1 MSSQSSNVSHEFLDD
16 HDEVGS
22 CATYSSGWERSSS
35 SEYFEDTETDVEDED
50 STDDDD
56 MDASRLNR
64 PFYVPYKKTGQPT
77 LFDIDYKLE
86 LVTLPHPYTKN
97 KPVQDNTATATTTLA
112 PDSTTTAT
120 SSPAIEIA
128 ANPWKKIN
136 QDAADNTPPEDP
148 WKFLEALNK
157 PLSPKEPHK
166 EKHRDHHRRNDRDRD
181 NHSHNRD
188 RDRER
193 RNSRTTTSRP
203 IDNSDTNKL
212 CKYKNECRMN
222 KNNNCSMVHALTA
235 WKPRIC
241 RFNTSCKKKTSC
253 SYYHTDMPLGEY
265 LKIMMKTKDT
275 IYAKNYAF
283 YEKYLK

>member
-1 MSSQSSNVSHEFLDD
+1 MSSQSSGISHDHYDDD
-16 HDEVGS
+16 HDEVCS
-22 CATYSSGWERSSS
+22 CDTYSSGWERSSS
-35 SEYFEDTETDVEDED
+35 SEYFEDTETDIEEDFM
-50 STDDDD
+50 DDGI
-56 MDASRLNR
+56 DANR
-64 PFYVPYKKTGQPT
+64 PFYVPYKKTGKPT
-77 LFDIDYKLE
+77 LFDMDYKLE
-86 LVTLPHPYTKN
+86 LVALSHPYNKN
-97 KPVQDNTATATTTLA
+97 KPIQDNTTTTVLT
-112 PDSTTTAT
+112 DTTSTITPEST
-120 SSPAIEIA
+120 PVMEIV

-136 QDAADNTPPEDP
+136 QDTTENTPPEDP
-148 WKFLEALNK
+148 WKFLDDLNK
-157 PLSPKEPHK
+157 PLYPKQQPHK
-166 EKHRDHHRRNDRDRD
+166 ENNHREQNRNDR
-181 NHSHNRD
+181 NKAHHRD
-188 RDRER
+188 RDQDRDKER
-193 RNSRTTTSRP
+193 RSRTTTSRP

-253 SYYHTDMPLGEY
+253 GYYHTDVPLAEY